1 LRYAIHTIGLKMK
14 GNRKGKKKGKYAD
27 ELKKLQELNAIKE
40 VLKKSDIENAA
51 LTNTSK
57 DSETVSDNV
66 IDNMLNQL
74 NLDRNANKDLE
85 IVENLSS
92 KAKNGASIVKSS
104 RIKIKHTPKGV
115 NVKSKVHVIKRAGAR
130 KKGKSKKR

>member
-1 LRYAIHTIGLKMK
+1 MA
-14 GNRKGKKKGKYAD
+14 KGKRKGKYAD
-27 ELKKLQELNAIKE
+27 ELKRLQALNAIKE

-74 NLDRNANKDLE
+74 NLDRNSTRDLE
-85 IVENLSS
+85 IVESLASQR
-92 KAKNGASIVKSS
+92 NGSIMKER
-104 RIKIKHTPKGV
+104 RIKIKRMKKGMKVRRKVHAIKRPKGG
-115 NVKSKVHVIKRAGAR
+115 NR
-130 KKGKSKKR
+130 KKR